1 MKYILLYLFM
11 LCTSLSSFA
20 QEVKI
25 SEPLDITKDLRQEL
39 IADYTNHLLLYR
51 QTKTRHLIHA
61 FDKDLGELWEKEIT
75 FDALNK
81 VHPLSVIT
89 NKKENTFFILYYT
102 HKKGKTYLHLAEL
115 SQEAKILEDF
125 TLGSFRERL
134 SLSSDNLI
142 FSSDKKYVVV
152 YDPTFEG
159 NIHLAH
165 IDIQA
170 RKIAWQREFKEAGLI
185 YSKNYLELIINKAG
199 TTFLCFE
206 QNNQRKRANEHL
218 YSIYEFDKQGTESI
232 HHLSHPDVMA
242 YDVSFCYDE
251 MNQKLVAAGLYS
263 ENFREANGLFY
274 ANIDLEELDS
284 TQIINSPFDEKLM
297 RSLTG
302 ERRKNIEGIS
312 NFDIQ
317 EMILRRDG
325 GVILMA
331 EQNLVYEYEP
341 SFFGVDSGA
350 EQTDYL
356 FENILVTSIHPTG
369 EIHWKEVLHKSQS
382 SENDKARYSSF
393 FLFKNRSLLRV
404 LYNDEISWNANV
416 YEYVLNGEG
425 QVNRN
430 IVSYESKKPLLLA
443 FRKGIQIS
451 SNTFVALSTRNNR
464 LRVVKVV
471 Y

>member
-1 MKYILLYLFM
+1 MKYFLLYLTI

-25 SEPLDITKDLRQEL
+25 SDPLDITKDLRQEL
-39 IADYTNHLLLYR
+39 IEDYGDHLLLYR

-61 FDKDLGELWEKEIT
+61 FDKDLTEQWEKEIT
-75 FDALNK
+75 FDVVNR
-81 VHPLSVIT
+81 VYPLSVIT
-89 NKKENTFFILYYT
+89 NKKTNTFFIFYYT
-102 HKKGKTYLHLAEL
+102 YKKGKTYLHLAEVN
-115 SQEAKILEDF
+115 QEAKMLEDLE
-125 TLGSFRERL
+125 LGSFNERL
-134 SLSSDNLI
+134 SLNSDNLI
-142 FSSDKKYVVV
+142 FSSDKKYLIV

-165 IDIQA
+165 IDISA
-170 RKIAWQREFKEAGLI
+170 KAITWQQEFKEQGLM

-206 QNNQRKRANEHL
+206 QNNQRKKLEKHMYL
-218 YSIYEFDKQGTESI
+218 IYEYGKDGTQTVHE
-232 HHLSHPDVMA
+232 LSHPNVMA
-242 YDVSFCYDE
+242 YDITFRYDE
-251 MNQKLVAAGLYS
+251 MNHKLVAAGLYS
-263 ENFREANGLFY
+263 ETFREANGLFY
-274 ANIDLEELDS
+274 ANIDLDQIES
-284 TQIINSPFDEKLM
+284 TKIINSPFDEKLM

-302 ERRKNIEGIS
+302 ERKKNIVGIS

-341 SFFGVDSGA
+341 SFFGVDSGS

-369 EIHWKEVLHKSQS
+369 EVHWKEVLHKSQS

-393 FLFKNRSLLRV
+393 FLFKNRSMLRV
-404 LYNDEISWNANV
+404 LYNDEISWNTNV
-416 YEYVLNGEG
+416 YEYVLNGNGE
-425 QVNRN
+425 VDRN

-443 FRKGIQIS
+443 FRKGVQLS
-451 SNTFVALSTRNNR
+451 ATTFAALSTRNNR
-464 LRVVKVV
+464 LHVVKVV